1 MYAYTKK
8 KKLLLYYLYSVL
20 SKFGKTIR
28 VSHVTKKDNGQV
40 WKIVKHCSRYMVFPS
55 DQKEGRGGG
64 YVREGIWG
72 SFKTQISLGRGPIA
86 V

>member
-1 MYAYTKK
+1 
-8 KKLLLYYLYSVL
+8 
-20 SKFGKTIR
+20 
-28 VSHVTKKDNGQV
+28 
-40 WKIVKHCSRYMVFPS
+40 MVFPS

-72 SFKTQISLGRGPIA
+72 SIKTQISLGRGPIA